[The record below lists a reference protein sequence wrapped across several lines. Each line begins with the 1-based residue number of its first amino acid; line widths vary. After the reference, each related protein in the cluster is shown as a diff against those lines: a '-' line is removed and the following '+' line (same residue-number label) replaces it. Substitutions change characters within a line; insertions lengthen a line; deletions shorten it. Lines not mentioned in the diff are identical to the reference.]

1 MAAEDVFDVCL
12 PAAQGSPVAVGV
24 WRKCAKLFR
33 TLGSELYKDP
43 GGYCIKIGLPR
54 RLILC

>member
-33 TLGSELYKDP
+33 TLGSELMKDFVD
-43 GGYCIKIGLPR
+43 KVNKE
-54 RLILC
+54 